1 MFGIELQAKKTTA
14 HFRMH
19 QVLRRFVQQDRI
31 VIAWKSSVNPV
42 AFSSKPTSGVH
53 MEESGFAIIKR
64 PETMSSDYSLIQTCY
79 IMTPMNR
86 DPSQIQMV
94 GQLTNFFLDANVR
107 HVDMSHQ
114 MIENRLMEM
123 SLRPVS

>member
-1 MFGIELQAKKTTA
+1 MFGIELQAKRTTA

-19 QVLRRFVQQDRI
+19 QVLRRFEQEDRI

-42 AFSSKPTSGVH
+42 AYSSQPTSGVH
-53 MEESGFAIIKR
+53 MEESGFAVIKR
-64 PETMSSDYSLIQTCY
+64 PETMSSEYSLIQTCY
-79 IMTPMNR
+79 LMTPRNQ
-86 DPSQIQMV
+86 DPSQIHMV

-107 HVDMSHQ
+107 HVDMSYQ

-123 SLRPVS
+123 SLHS